1 MGMFD
6 DFVSNLSNPAV
17 TVGSTLL
24 KSAQEG
30 RALVAD
36 KKRKEEEAAAEY
48 ELFLKNGVE
57 TNEKQIVRVLN
68 NILERID
75 TLELQQARNKEFAV
89 VVKKRLL
96 DLNEFVNDVLDIV
109 GGTSFEDDL
118 ILEQKLTEYTDLRRM
133 VEKELEEQEFDIEFK
148 NSIVGE
154 S

>member
-1 MGMFD
+1 M
-6 DFVSNLSNPAV
+6 
-17 TVGSTLL
+17 
-24 KSAQEG
+24 
-30 RALVAD
+30 
-36 KKRKEEEAAAEY
+36 
-48 ELFLKNGVE
+48 E

-75 TLELQQARNKEFAV
+75 SLEIEQARNKEFAA

-109 GGTSFEDDL
+109 EGTSFEDDL
-118 ILEQKLTEYTDLRRM
+118 MLETKLTKYTDLRKM
-133 VEKELEEQEFDIEFK
+133 VEDELEDQEFDIEFK

>member
-1 MGMFD
+1 M
-6 DFVSNLSNPAV
+6 
-17 TVGSTLL
+17 
-24 KSAQEG
+24 
-30 RALVAD
+30 
-36 KKRKEEEAAAEY
+36 
-48 ELFLKNGVE
+48 E

>member
-1 MGMFD
+1 M
-6 DFVSNLSNPAV
+6 
-17 TVGSTLL
+17 
-24 KSAQEG
+24 
-30 RALVAD
+30 
-36 KKRKEEEAAAEY
+36 
-48 ELFLKNGVE
+48 E

-109 GGTSFEDDL
+109 EGTSFEDDL
-118 ILEQKLTEYTDLRRM
+118 MLEQKLTKYTDLRKM
-133 VEKELEEQEFDIEFK
+133 VEDELEDQEFDIEFK

>member
-1 MGMFD
+1 M
-6 DFVSNLSNPAV
+6 
-17 TVGSTLL
+17 
-24 KSAQEG
+24 
-30 RALVAD
+30 
-36 KKRKEEEAAAEY
+36 
-48 ELFLKNGVE
+48 E

-75 TLELQQARNKEFAV
+75 NLEIQQARNKEFSA

-109 GGTSFEDDL
+109 EGTNLEDEL
-118 ILEQKLTEYTDLRRM
+118 MLEQKLNKYADLRRM
-133 VEKELEEQEFDIEFK
+133 IEDEAEEQEFEIEFK

>member
-1 MGMFD
+1 M
-6 DFVSNLSNPAV
+6 
-17 TVGSTLL
+17 
-24 KSAQEG
+24 
-30 RALVAD
+30 
-36 KKRKEEEAAAEY
+36 
-48 ELFLKNGVE
+48 E

-148 NSIVGE
+148 DSIVGE

>member
-1 MGMFD
+1 M
-6 DFVSNLSNPAV
+6 
-17 TVGSTLL
+17 
-24 KSAQEG
+24 
-30 RALVAD
+30 
-36 KKRKEEEAAAEY
+36 
-48 ELFLKNGVE
+48 E

-75 TLELQQARNKEFAV
+75 TLEIQQARNKEFAA

-109 GGTSFEDDL
+109 EGTSFEDDL
-118 ILEQKLTEYTDLRRM
+118 MLETKLTKYTDLRKM
-133 VEKELEEQEFDIEFK
+133 VENELEDQEFDIEFK

>member
-1 MGMFD
+1 M
-6 DFVSNLSNPAV
+6 
-17 TVGSTLL
+17 
-24 KSAQEG
+24 
-30 RALVAD
+30 
-36 KKRKEEEAAAEY
+36 
-48 ELFLKNGVE
+48 E

-75 TLELQQARNKEFAV
+75 TLEIQQARNKEFAA

-109 GGTSFEDDL
+109 EGTSFEDDL
-118 ILEQKLTEYTDLRRM
+118 MLETKLTKYTDLRKM

-148 NSIVGE
+148 DSIVGE

>member
-1 MGMFD
+1 M
-6 DFVSNLSNPAV
+6 
-17 TVGSTLL
+17 
-24 KSAQEG
+24 
-30 RALVAD
+30 
-36 KKRKEEEAAAEY
+36 
-48 ELFLKNGVE
+48 E

-75 TLELQQARNKEFAV
+75 TLEIQQARNKEFAA

-109 GGTSFEDDL
+109 EGTSFEDDL
-118 ILEQKLTEYTDLRRM
+118 MLEQKLNKYTDLRKM

-148 NSIVGE
+148 DSIVGE

>member
-1 MGMFD
+1 M
-6 DFVSNLSNPAV
+6 
-17 TVGSTLL
+17 
-24 KSAQEG
+24 
-30 RALVAD
+30 
-36 KKRKEEEAAAEY
+36 
-48 ELFLKNGVE
+48 E

-75 TLELQQARNKEFAV
+75 SLEIQQARNKEFAA

-109 GGTSFEDDL
+109 EGTSFEDDL
-118 ILEQKLTEYTDLRRM
+118 MLETKLTKYTDLRKM

-148 NSIVGE
+148 DSIVGE

>member
-1 MGMFD
+1 M
-6 DFVSNLSNPAV
+6 
-17 TVGSTLL
+17 
-24 KSAQEG
+24 
-30 RALVAD
+30 
-36 KKRKEEEAAAEY
+36 
-48 ELFLKNGVE
+48 E

-75 TLELQQARNKEFAV
+75 SLEIQQARNKEFAA

-109 GGTSFEDDL
+109 EGTNFEDDL
-118 ILEQKLTEYTDLRRM
+118 VLEQKLTKYADLRKM
-133 VEKELEEQEFDIEFK
+133 VEKEIEEQDFDLELV

>member
-1 MGMFD
+1 M
-6 DFVSNLSNPAV
+6 
-17 TVGSTLL
+17 
-24 KSAQEG
+24 
-30 RALVAD
+30 
-36 KKRKEEEAAAEY
+36 
-48 ELFLKNGVE
+48 E

-109 GGTSFEDDL
+109 EGTNFEDD
-118 ILEQKLTEYTDLRRM
+118 IMLEQKLNRYSDLRKM
-133 VEKELEEQEFDIEFK
+133 VEEELEEREFDIEFK
-148 NSIVGE
+148 DSIVGE

>member
-1 MGMFD
+1 M
-6 DFVSNLSNPAV
+6 
-17 TVGSTLL
+17 
-24 KSAQEG
+24 
-30 RALVAD
+30 
-36 KKRKEEEAAAEY
+36 
-48 ELFLKNGVE
+48 E

-118 ILEQKLTEYTDLRRM
+118 ILEQKLKEYTDLRRM

>member
-1 MGMFD
+1 M
-6 DFVSNLSNPAV
+6 
-17 TVGSTLL
+17 
-24 KSAQEG
+24 
-30 RALVAD
+30 
-36 KKRKEEEAAAEY
+36 
-48 ELFLKNGVE
+48 E

-75 TLELQQARNKEFAV
+75 TLELQQARNKEFAA

-109 GGTSFEDDL
+109 EGTNFEDDL
-118 ILEQKLTEYTDLRRM
+118 VLEQKLTKYADLRKM
-133 VEKELEEQEFDIEFK
+133 VEKEIEEQDFDLELV

>member
-1 MGMFD
+1 M
-6 DFVSNLSNPAV
+6 
-17 TVGSTLL
+17 
-24 KSAQEG
+24 
-30 RALVAD
+30 
-36 KKRKEEEAAAEY
+36 
-48 ELFLKNGVE
+48 E

-75 TLELQQARNKEFAV
+75 TLEIQEARNKEFAAI
-89 VVKKRLL
+89 VKKRLL

>member
-1 MGMFD
+1 M
-6 DFVSNLSNPAV
+6 
-17 TVGSTLL
+17 
-24 KSAQEG
+24 
-30 RALVAD
+30 
-36 KKRKEEEAAAEY
+36 
-48 ELFLKNGVE
+48 E

-118 ILEQKLTEYTDLRRM
+118 MLEQKLNKYTDLRKM

>member
-1 MGMFD
+1 M
-6 DFVSNLSNPAV
+6 
-17 TVGSTLL
+17 
-24 KSAQEG
+24 
-30 RALVAD
+30 
-36 KKRKEEEAAAEY
+36 
-48 ELFLKNGVE
+48 E

-75 TLELQQARNKEFAV
+75 TLEIQQARNKEFAA

-109 GGTSFEDDL
+109 EGTNFEDDL

>member
-1 MGMFD
+1 M
-6 DFVSNLSNPAV
+6 
-17 TVGSTLL
+17 
-24 KSAQEG
+24 
-30 RALVAD
+30 
-36 KKRKEEEAAAEY
+36 
-48 ELFLKNGVE
+48 E

-75 TLELQQARNKEFAV
+75 TLEIQQARNKEFAA

-118 ILEQKLTEYTDLRRM
+118 MLETKLTKYTDLRKM
-133 VEKELEEQEFDIEFK
+133 VEDELEDQEFDIEFK

>member
-1 MGMFD
+1 M
-6 DFVSNLSNPAV
+6 
-17 TVGSTLL
+17 
-24 KSAQEG
+24 
-30 RALVAD
+30 
-36 KKRKEEEAAAEY
+36 
-48 ELFLKNGVE
+48 E

-109 GGTSFEDDL
+109 EGTSFEDDL

>member
-1 MGMFD
+1 M
-6 DFVSNLSNPAV
+6 
-17 TVGSTLL
+17 
-24 KSAQEG
+24 
-30 RALVAD
+30 
-36 KKRKEEEAAAEY
+36 
-48 ELFLKNGVE
+48 E

-154 S
+154 T

>member
-1 MGMFD
+1 M
-6 DFVSNLSNPAV
+6 
-17 TVGSTLL
+17 
-24 KSAQEG
+24 
-30 RALVAD
+30 
-36 KKRKEEEAAAEY
+36 
-48 ELFLKNGVE
+48 E

-148 NSIVGE
+148 NSIVV
-154 S
+154 